1 MSIRVNMQLTGDVP
15 IEVNKEN
22 FPRLFT
28 GDKQTAE
35 ISIVYTDN
43 GIDIQSTMSDGNLF
57 ARYVDNWIE
66 SEEIKLNKQLAEIQ
80 KKLEILKDIKSH
92 F

>member
-1 MSIRVNMQLTGDVP
+1 MSIRINMQLTGNEP

-35 ISIVYTDN
+35 ISIVYADN
-43 GIDIQSTMSDGNLF
+43 GLDIQSTIANGNLF
-57 ARYVDNWIE
+57 QKSVETWINT
-66 SEEIKLNKQLAEIQ
+66 EEIKLRKQLAEIQ
-80 KKLEILKDIKSH
+80 KKQKILKSVK
-92 F
+92 

>member
-1 MSIRVNMQLTGDVP
+1 MSIRVNMQLTGDAP

-28 GDKQTAE
+28 GDRQTAE

-43 GIDIQSTMSDGNLF
+43 GIDIQSTMSNGNLF
-57 ARYVDNWIE
+57 AKYVDNWIE
-66 SEEIKLNKQLAEIQ
+66 SEEIKLNKQLTEIQ

>member
-1 MSIRVNMQLTGDVP
+1 MSIRVNMQITGNEP

-35 ISIVYTDN
+35 ISIVYADN
-43 GIDIQSTMSDGNLF
+43 GLDIQSTIANNNIFVKSVN
-57 ARYVDNWIE
+57 RWIE
-66 SEEIKLNKQLAEIQ
+66 TEEVKLNKQLAEIQ
-80 KKLEILKDIKSH
+80 KKLEILKSVK
-92 F
+92 

>member
-1 MSIRVNMQLTGDVP
+1 MSIRVNMQITGNEP

-35 ISIVYTDN
+35 ISIVYADN
-43 GIDIQSTMSDGNLF
+43 GLDIQSTITNGNLF
-57 ARYVDNWIE
+57 QKSVETWINT
-66 SEEIKLNKQLAEIQ
+66 EEIKLRKQLAEIQ
-80 KKLEILKDIKSH
+80 KKLEILKSVK
-92 F
+92 